1 MHFAVVVSQG
11 TDRTDQIE
19 FLKQLR
25 VISDNAKLGRNT
37 FVTIVCNYCLKCT
50 TVYNYCCIGVNDL

>member
-1 MHFAVVVSQG
+1 MVYFILCDQGHVHVSAHGLFLHSLECFSQG

-25 VISDNAKLGRNT
+25 VISDNAKLGRCT
-37 FVTIVCNYCLKCT
+37 FL
-50 TVYNYCCIGVNDL
+50 L